1 MNSTLNSFLN
11 KSTPA
16 QFFVHCNLQFLT
28 IVGSVAPRSF
38 IQILWTRSYRFAA
51 IRFFK
56 NFAWDFIKLCYTRIF
71 ALSIFVQIEFYRIFK
86 TKLKHFNFQLFNLI
100 WCSYH
105 LYKLISKLMKYF
117 SNYLLLQSKYG
128 GRTTV
133 TALSGDGVGPELLSY
148 VQEIFRYSHF
158 LILGKKGIRVSSNML
173 MMNSCL

>member
-1 MNSTLNSFLN
+1 MQL
-11 KSTPA
+11 
-16 QFFVHCNLQFLT
+16 
-28 IVGSVAPRSF
+28 
-38 IQILWTRSYRFAA
+38 
-51 IRFFK
+51 RFFK
-56 NFAWDFIKLCYTRIF
+56 EFCWGLHKTFYTRIF
-71 ALSIFVQIEFYRIFK
+71 TLSVFVQIEFYCIK
-86 TKLKHFNFQLFNLI
+86 TRLKHFNFQLFNLI

-158 LILGKKGIRVSSNML
+158 SVLGNKGIRVTSNIL